1 MSKTNDLK
9 AFCRACPRVE
19 EVSAVLQGLG
29 FSLVFHMA
37 AVASPASSHTPPLPA
52 QFHYRDAHGTEVI
65 YLAGRDAP
73 MDGELF
79 PAHSSRWWLSAGS
92 DPAACQHIA
101 QTLTEKWS
109 LIWQTCSLD
118 TELLRSA

>member
-1 MSKTNDLK
+1 MSQTNELE
-9 AFCRACPRVE
+9 AFCRACPCVE

-37 AVASPASSHTPPLPA
+37 VVVSAASSHTSPLPA

-73 MDGELF
+73 MDGERF
-79 PAHSSRWWLSAGS
+79 PAHASRGWLSAGG

-101 QTLTEKWS
+101 QVLTERWS
-109 LIWQTCSLD
+109 LIWRSCSPE
-118 TELLRSA
+118 TQLLHSA